1 MHIFLDYYMQSHI
14 YIYMYRMGWITW
26 IVRPQNGR
34 DDVLAGASPKAV
46 QELKR
51 SSHEKLAFPID
62 DPGMLLEALNR
73 LGTQGRCLTKTME
86 DDRNSETSKK
96 CGARNENHLCL
107 MCNPT
112 DS

>member
-1 MHIFLDYYMQSHI
+1 MHIFLDYYMQSYISI
-14 YIYMYRMGWITW
+14 YIEWDGFTW

-34 DDVLAGASPKAV
+34 DDGLAGAPPKAV

-73 LGTQGRCLTKTME
+73 LGAQGRCLTKTME
-86 DDRNSETSKK
+86 DDRHFKK
-96 CGARNENHLCL
+96 MWGQE
-107 MCNPT
+107 
-112 DS
+112 